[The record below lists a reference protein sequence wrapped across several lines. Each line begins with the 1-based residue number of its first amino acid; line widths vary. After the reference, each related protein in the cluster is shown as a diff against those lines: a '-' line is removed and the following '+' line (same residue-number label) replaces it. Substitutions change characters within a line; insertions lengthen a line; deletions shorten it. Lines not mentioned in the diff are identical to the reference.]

1 MELPKKWELHWI
13 FSEFETKWLQF
24 YRLHFF
30 NQYPNRRFLT
40 CMKKLLECQIL
51 FLVPGSGNLIRWKC
65 QKLHICMNLLDKQ
78 TRFFSKRIFRDLP
91 SWFQSKNF
99 VVRASFTYS
108 APEKSACIAAGKT
121 RPNTGYWEYYTFESK
136 SQRRFWAIHSNVDIV
151 DIETLHRPQTWPH
164 GHMATRPHGH
174 THGHRL
180 RSCSQPADRI
190 KQDQTGSNRLDLQ
203 LAGFSLWWSVWQGQ
217 STTPSALRSTAHSWE
232 VLDSARH
239 FNQKW
244 NDLGEP

>member
-1 MELPKKWELHWI
+1 MLKVFHYKSLPKSSHFVVFHVGNLLHLTGLKI
-13 FSEFETKWLQF
+13 SYQDPGLVGQSLPAPERTSFSETACTLSDHGW
-24 YRLHFF
+24 
-30 NQYPNRRFLT
+30 
-40 CMKKLLECQIL
+40 
-51 FLVPGSGNLIRWKC
+51 PGRIQRCRYNLG
-65 QKLHICMNLLDKQ
+65 
-78 TRFFSKRIFRDLP
+78 SK
-91 SWFQSKNF
+91 
-99 VVRASFTYS
+99 
-108 APEKSACIAAGKT
+108 EKSACIAAGKT